1 MTVDEPSIRSRS
13 TGSAP
18 ADSDRLAALLA
29 AWLPRQRW
37 FAGRGQLTGGLLVTS
52 RVQVG
57 ATADARFEHLLIDVP
72 DPEGGAQRCYQL
84 WIGARAELPRK
95 FAHHEIGRLGDPET
109 SGPTEVL
116 YDALHDNALSSL
128 LLAAMVQGTDL
139 GDVQCSTTSGA
150 DVDPAAPGLVVSG
163 EQSNTSVVY
172 GQSAIL
178 KIFRRLE
185 PGPNP
190 DAEVHAA
197 LAQRSPRHVARL
209 LGELT
214 GELQGTRTTLGVLT
228 EFFAN
233 SADGW
238 MAAIASVRDL
248 MAEGDLRADE
258 VGGDFAAEAQRL
270 GAAVAEVHRELA
282 EAFGTVTVHADDLRR
297 TLRDM
302 AELAR
307 RTASAVPELA
317 EYAERI
323 DAAFAEAAA
332 SAASMTLQRIHG
344 DLHLGQTLR
353 TLSGWALIDFE
364 GEPSKPLEYRR
375 ALHSPLRDVAGMLRS
390 FDYAAHHLLPGSHAD
405 AQHAYRATEWAA
417 RNRRAFCVGYAAKGG
432 GDPRHAGS
440 LLRAFELDKAIY
452 EVRYE
457 HDHRPGWLPIPLHA
471 VAQLTRPGGTS

>member
-1 MTVDEPSIRSRS
+1 MTVDDPIRGSS
-13 TGSAP
+13 TSNAA
-18 ADSDRLAALLA
+18 ADSDGLAALLA
-29 AWLPRQRW
+29 EWLPRQRW
-37 FAGRGQLTGGLLVTS
+37 FAGRRKLTGGVRVTS

-57 ATADARFEHLLIDVP
+57 ATADARFEHLLVEVP
-72 DPEGGAQRCYQL
+72 DPEGEADRSYQL
-84 WIGARAELPRK
+84 WVGVRADLPRK
-95 FAHHEIGRLGDPET
+95 WAHNEIGRLGEPET
-109 SGPTEVL
+109 SPRIEVW
-116 YDALHDNALSSL
+116 YDALHDNALTSML
-128 LLAAMVQGTDL
+128 LTAMVSGTDL
-139 GDVQCSTTSGA
+139 GDVRCSTTPGA

-163 EQSNTSVVY
+163 EQSNTSVIY

-197 LAQRSPRHVARL
+197 LAERSPRHVARL
-209 LGELT
+209 LGELS
-214 GELQGTRTTLGVLT
+214 GELRGVRTTLGVLT

-238 MAAIASVRDL
+238 MAASASVRDL

-258 VGGDFAAEAQRL
+258 VGGDFAAEAGRL
-270 GAAVAEVHRELA
+270 GEAIAEVHRDLA
-282 EAFGTVTVHADDLRR
+282 EAFGTVTVHADQLRR
-297 TLRDM
+297 TLDDM
-302 AELAR
+302 AGMAR
-307 RTASAVPELA
+307 RTVSAMPELT

-323 DAAFAEAAA
+323 DATFQAAAA

-353 TLSGWALIDFE
+353 THTGWAIIDFE

-375 ALHSPLRDVAGMLRS
+375 ALQSPLRDVAGMLRS

-405 AQHAYRATEWAA
+405 AQHAFRATEWAA
-417 RNRRAFCVGYAAKGG
+417 RNRRAFCDGYAAKGG

-440 LLRAFELDKAIY
+440 LLRAFELEKAVY

-457 HDHRPGWLPIPLHA
+457 HDHRPGWLSIPLHA
-471 VAQLTRPGGTS
+471 VAQLTRPGGPS